1 MKIEKNSVVHFHYSV
16 SQPGMPQ
23 MESSHDRDAMAILI
37 GHGNII
43 PGLEEAM
50 MGREAGEKFSI
61 TISPDQAYGERQEGL
76 NQRVPRKH
84 FKNTKIEPGM
94 KVVLPTSMGPR
105 PMTVLKVGVSVVD
118 VDLNHPMA
126 GMTLEFDTEIV
137 SVREATAEE
146 LEHGHVHGDGGV
158 QH

>member
-1 MKIEKNSVVHFHYSV
+1 MKIEKNSVVHFHYAV
-16 SQPGMPQ
+16 SEVEKSEL
-23 MESSHDRDAMAILI
+23 ESSHGRDPMAILI

-43 PGLEEAM
+43 AGLEEAM

-61 TISPDQAYGERQEGL
+61 TVTPDQAYGEKREGL
-76 NQRVPRKH
+76 NQRIPRKV
-84 FKNTKIEPGM
+84 FKGAKLAPGM
-94 KVVLPTSMGPR
+94 QVVLPTEMGPR
-105 PMTVLKVGVSVVD
+105 PMTVLKVGISVVD

-126 GMTLEFDTEIV
+126 GKTLSFETEIV
-137 SVREATAEE
+137 SVREASAEE

>member
-126 GMTLEFDTEIV
+126 GMTLEFETEIV

>member
-23 MESSHDRDAMAILI
+23 MESSHDRDAMAILM

-84 FKNTKIEPGM
+84 FQKHENRARHESGIAYQHGAAPDD
-94 KVVLPTSMGPR
+94 
-105 PMTVLKVGVSVVD
+105 GVESRRQRGRRGFESSD
-118 VDLNHPMA
+118 GRD
-126 GMTLEFDTEIV
+126 DTRI
-137 SVREATAEE
+137 
-146 LEHGHVHGDGGV
+146 
-158 QH
+158 